1 MLGQGTMEETE
12 GTRLEMGA
20 SVGGACLGGSRS
32 EHMIKIDTIG
42 RTGHFEGSPT
52 RLGGAGGGTGTGRDY
67 CWEGMRVAVK
77 RPRLRFGL

>member
-1 MLGQGTMEETE
+1 MEETE
-12 GTRLEMGA
+12 GARLEMGA

-67 CWEGMRVAVK
+67 CWRG
-77 RPRLRFGL
+77 